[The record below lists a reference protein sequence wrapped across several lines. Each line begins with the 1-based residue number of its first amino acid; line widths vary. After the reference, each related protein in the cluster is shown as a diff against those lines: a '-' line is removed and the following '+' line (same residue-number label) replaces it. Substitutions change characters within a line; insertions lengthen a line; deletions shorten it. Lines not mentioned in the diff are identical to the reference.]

1 MKALAVLAFALLM
14 IGAVLQVD
22 WPSWPSDDSDANIT
36 NEDVGKA
43 MFGYDLGGGNL
54 NQGYALVIFL
64 IGLLLLVALLGGI
77 FLAKEEEKE

>member
-22 WPSWPSDDSDANIT
+22 WPSWPNDDSDANIT

-43 MFGYDLGGGNL
+43 MFGSGS
-54 NQGYALVIFL
+54 NQGYALVLFL
-64 IGLLLLVALLGGI
+64 VGLLLLVALLGGI
-77 FLAKEEEKE
+77 FLAKEEKE

>member
-1 MKALAVLAFALLM
+1 MRTAVLKALSVLAFALLM

-22 WPSWPSDDSDANIT
+22 WPEWTAEGDANIT
-36 NEDVGKA
+36 NEEVGHA
-43 MFGYDLGGGNL
+43 MFGQGDD
-54 NQGYALVIFL
+54 QGYALVLFL